1 MMKFWKT
8 KLRSTLSL
16 FLFSKS
22 FHVLLSS
29 EPQKPKQLISET
41 FLKMPRLCSFKIKLL
56 SLLLHIVSA
65 GPHRERLLMFLASR
79 SSRQLEDILSPYTI
93 G

>member
-1 MMKFWKT
+1 
-8 KLRSTLSL
+8 
-16 FLFSKS
+16 
-22 FHVLLSS
+22 
-29 EPQKPKQLISET
+29 
-41 FLKMPRLCSFKIKLL
+41 MPRLCSFKIKQL